1 MSCGYILGV
10 SALRYFVSPYSIYF
24 VPIVVR
30 GIHAL
35 QYIQIAIQYT
45 KLCYSTFELSFW
57 TMLFGKSLARN
68 NKINV
73 KGFKKINYSS
83 TPYITT
89 IIHMKIQWKICK
101 CKTSWRV
108 LITLLKTSAQ
118 IQIKFASLTQLME
131 AQFLRER
138 KIKFLV
144 L

>member
-1 MSCGYILGV
+1 
-10 SALRYFVSPYSIYF
+10 
-24 VPIVVR
+24 
-30 GIHAL
+30 
-35 QYIQIAIQYT
+35 
-45 KLCYSTFELSFW
+45 
-57 TMLFGKSLARN
+57 MLFGKSLARN